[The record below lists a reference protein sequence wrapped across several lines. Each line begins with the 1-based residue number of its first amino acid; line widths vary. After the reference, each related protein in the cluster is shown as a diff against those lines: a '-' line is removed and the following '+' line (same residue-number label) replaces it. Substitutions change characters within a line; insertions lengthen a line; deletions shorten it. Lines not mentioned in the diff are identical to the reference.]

1 MVELIPESYVKP
13 LDLEKAFRRRGPLDV
28 DLGCGDG
35 SFLVA
40 MAERHPERNFLGIE
54 RMHGRVEKVCRKAA
68 KIGNV
73 RVLHLETLYAVRFL
87 LPENAVETFYLLFP
101 DPWPKR
107 RHQRRRVATSEFLDA
122 IHRALR
128 RHGALHIATDDR
140 NYFAQIQRVA
150 QSDPRFVRL
159 DNFGADP
166 LPATRF
172 QKRFEERG
180 APIYRFTLRKISPVI

>member
-1 MVELIPESYVKP
+1 VVELIPESYVKP
-13 LDLEKAFRRRGPLDV
+13 LDLEKAFGRSAPLEV

-35 SFLVA
+35 AFLVA

-54 RMHGRVEKVCRKAA
+54 RMRGRVETVCRKAA
-68 KIGNV
+68 KIENV
-73 RVLHLETLYAVRFL
+73 RVLHLETSYAVRHL
-87 LPENAVETFYLLFP
+87 LPESAIEMFYLLFP

-128 RHGALHIATDDR
+128 RRGVLHVATDDR
-140 NYFAQIQRVA
+140 NYFGQIQRVA
-150 QSDPRFVRL
+150 QTDPRFARV
-159 DNFGADP
+159 DNTDS

-172 QKRFEERG
+172 QKRFEEHG
-180 APIYRFTLRKISPVI
+180 TSIYRLTLRKNSPVM

>member
-1 MVELIPESYVKP
+1 
-13 LDLEKAFRRRGPLDV
+13 
-28 DLGCGDG
+28 
-35 SFLVA
+35 
-40 MAERHPERNFLGIE
+40 
-54 RMHGRVEKVCRKAA
+54 
-68 KIGNV
+68 
-73 RVLHLETLYAVRFL
+73 LYAVRFL

-159 DNFGADP
+159 DNSGADP

-180 APIYRFTLRKISPVI
+180 APIYRFTLRKISPVM

>member
-1 MVELIPESYVKP
+1 VVELIPESYVKP
-13 LDLEKAFRRRGPLDV
+13 LDLEKAFGRSAPLDV

-35 SFLVA
+35 AFLVA

-54 RMHGRVEKVCRKAA
+54 RMRGRVEKTSRKAA
-68 KIGNV
+68 KIDNV
-73 RVLHLETLYAVRFL
+73 RVLHLESAYAVRYL
-87 LPENAVETFYLLFP
+87 LPENSVETFYLLFP

-128 RHGALHIATDDR
+128 RNGTLRIATDDR
-140 NYFAQIQRVA
+140 NYFEQIQRVV
-150 QSDPRFVRL
+150 QSDPRFARI
-159 DNFGADP
+159 DNSKAESF
-166 LPATRF
+166 PATRF

-180 APIYRFTLRKISPVI
+180 ASIYRLALRKVSPVK